1 MSRTLPKRPNLEH
14 LKNQAK
20 ARLDALLHHDPN
32 AKLADALHAIAGE
45 YGFAS
50 WPKLKAHVLQALGAA
65 TTTASASSFAGQWKA
80 NYAKSKRSPLDD
92 SQSAI
97 LEFTVVGDTVT
108 ILDVTLDAAGIERR
122 GINSLEADGNEYVS
136 EAGHGY
142 SVRAMW
148 DGPHTLDVS
157 MKHDGVHVG
166 SVRYSVASD
175 SGTLTVGAES
185 IAHNEYPATAHLVVF
200 DRVGH

>member
-1 MSRTLPKRPNLEH
+1 MSRTLPDRPNLEH

-20 ARLDALLHHDPN
+20 ARLDALQLHDPN

-50 WPKLKAHVLQALGAA
+50 WPKLKAHVLQALGTAP
-65 TTTASASSFAGQWKA
+65 TTASVSPFAGQWKA
-80 NYAKSKRSPLDD
+80 NYVKSHRSPFDD

-122 GINSLEADGNEYVS
+122 GVNSLEADGNEYVS

-142 SVRAMW
+142 SVRSTW
-148 DGPHTLDVS
+148 NGPRVLDVS
-157 MKHDGVHVG
+157 MTHAGVHAG
-166 SVRYSVASD
+166 RVRYSVSND
-175 SGTLTVGAES
+175 SATLTVSAES
-185 IAHNEYPATAHLVVF
+185 TAHNEYPATAHLVVF
-200 DRVGH
+200 DRAGY